1 VSALSEEVFT
11 TVNFAR
17 PEVFV
22 GGALGAMLVFYFS
35 SVTMRAV
42 GDTAAD
48 VVIEVRRQYNS
59 NPAILA
65 GRAPADY
72 AACVRLIAEQAL
84 QRMMWPGMLAV
95 GAPIVLGV
103 SMGIVGKVT
112 DTTLLGAKAVT
123 GFLMVSTIT
132 GVMLGTTLNNSG
144 GAWDNAKKLVEKMGE
159 KNTPLHQAVVTGD
172 TVGDP
177 FKDTS
182 GPSIHVLIK
191 LLATVSLVMVPLIV

>member
-1 VSALSEEVFT
+1 
-11 TVNFAR
+11 
-17 PEVFV
+17 
-22 GGALGAMLVFYFS
+22 
-35 SVTMRAV
+35 
-42 GDTAAD
+42 
-48 VVIEVRRQYNS
+48 
-59 NPAILA
+59 
-65 GRAPADY
+65 
-72 AACVRLIAEQAL
+72 
-84 QRMMWPGMLAV
+84 MMWPGMLAV